1 MSTASRVIK
10 NTGFLYVRMIATLFV
25 SLWTTRIIL
34 DALGD
39 INFGIY
45 NVVGG
50 TIALLGF
57 LNAALATSTQRFLN
71 VDEGKNDL
79 ENQRVTFNCSFFL
92 HLGLGILLGI
102 LFLLSGVIFFNGILD
117 IPAGRENA
125 AKFVY
130 LALTISTV
138 FTVISVPYEATMN
151 AHENMKWYAI
161 IGIFEVIMKLVI
173 AYAILF
179 TNNDRLIV
187 YSILMAFV
195 PICSLTAMRVYCH
208 RNYKECIVRPRKYF
222 DKSRAKELAWF
233 AGWNMLNSIS
243 SMTTQ
248 YGLNIVVN
256 HYFGVILNA
265 AQGIANQVSGV
276 LTALSQNAL
285 KALNPIIYKSGGEN
299 NDLKMNYISLLGCK
313 MTYSIFALF
322 SFPIISYMPQ
332 ILKLWLVDVPDWAVL
347 FCQLQL
353 IRMLTEFATL
363 SLTTSIMAQGNV
375 RNYNLAKSIV
385 NIAPLIIVPV
395 MFAYGSKP
403 YWLYIIWIV
412 AWSLCGGIINIIYS
426 RILNHMSLRSYFSEV
441 LVPISCITFFPCLI
455 LAADHFLTSKSEWL
469 VGCITLFLYLNVFSI
484 MFWKIVL
491 SSRERDAIYKLITKV
506 KRNNI

>member
-10 NTGFLYVRMIATLFV
+10 NTGFLYARMIATLLV
-25 SLWTTRIIL
+25 SLWTTRVIL
-34 DALGD
+34 NALGD

-71 VDEGKNDL
+71 VDEGKKDL
-79 ENQRVTFNCSFFL
+79 ENQRITFNCSFVL
-92 HLGLGILLGI
+92 HIGLGLLLGI
-102 LFLLSGVIFFNGILD
+102 LFVLLGLIFFNGVLD
-117 IPAGRENA
+117 IPEGREHA

-130 LALTISTV
+130 LALTVSTV
-138 FTVISVPYEATMN
+138 FTVISVPYDATMN

-173 AYAILF
+173 AYALLL
-179 TNNDRLIV
+179 TKSDRLII

-195 PICSLTAMRVYCH
+195 PICTLTAMRIYCH
-208 RNYKECIVRPRKYF
+208 KHYKECVVRPGKYF
-222 DKSRAKELAWF
+222 NKDRATELAQF
-233 AGWNMLNSIS
+233 AGWNMLNSVS

-248 YGLNIVVN
+248 YGLNIIVN

-276 LTALSQNAL
+276 LSALSQNAL

-299 NDLKMNYISLLGCK
+299 DEEKMNYISLLGCK
-313 MTYSIFALF
+313 LTYSIFALF
-322 SFPIISYMPQ
+322 SFPLISYMPQ
-332 ILKLWLVDVPDWAVL
+332 VLKLWLINVPEWAVI

-375 RNYNLAKSIV
+375 KNYNLVKSII
-385 NIAPLIIVPV
+385 NIVPLIIVPV
-395 MFAYGSKP
+395 MFSYGFKP

-412 AWSLCGGIINIIYS
+412 VWSLLGGIINIIYNRS
-426 RILNHMSLRSYFSEV
+426 LNHMSLKSFFIEA
-441 LVPISCITFFPCLI
+441 LVPISCITIFPCLVLYAHNLI
-455 LAADHFLTSKSEWL
+455 TSASELATVCMTF
-469 VGCITLFLYLNVFSI
+469 FLYLGVFFI
-484 MFWKIVL
+484 VFWKVVL
-491 SSRERDAIYKLITKV
+491 SIREREAICKLIANF
-506 KRNNI
+506 KRSRI